1 MAKESFDKEIQFLRL
16 LALTG
21 GGYDRQQFAGR
32 LGISVHTFDK
42 TVRRL
47 REISGDADFAD
58 LFRYGYADSAE
69 PVLLFLYRAKSMKE
83 SESRRLPLILAS
95 LKQQPLTAAELLD
108 ACCQQLP
115 AEAAMPDEKTIRSD
129 LRYLE
134 EIGVVRRQPGGR
146 PFRYVLNNDL
156 TDCLSQKE
164 LIDLYEFV
172 DIMANTQIPSVQG
185 YLLRDNLKKALKS
198 AVPEDDWNDGLLE
211 PFSYKY
217 HYDARIL
224 DEAHLYTVLQMIRL
238 RKRISFQYFS
248 PKNRKSYA
256 AKDTNPLF
264 GRENEI
270 RRESTLPLKVVY
282 DHQYGRWYMIGS
294 ASKGRIVKFRMEG
307 MIDIAEEQ
315 EVPEPYFT
323 QKTAELDERMRCS
336 WLIDTGETV
345 TVRARFYRPGRE
357 QADFIEERVRL
368 QGQWGEIVEADEES
382 FVYEIRVNGVTEI
395 RPWLRGFGSSCEV
408 LEPAALRQ
416 SFIDE
421 WKEIG
426 DYYDASI

>member
-42 TVRRL
+42 TVRKL

-83 SESRRLPLILAS
+83 SESRRLPLILTA
-95 LKQQPLTAAELLD
+95 LKGTPQTAAELLD
-108 ACCQQLP
+108 ACCERLP
-115 AEAAMPDEKTIRSD
+115 LDAAMPDEKTIRSD

-134 EIGVVRRQPGGR
+134 EIGVVRREPGGR
-146 PFRYVLNNDL
+146 PYRYVLNNDL

-198 AVPEDDWNDGLLE
+198 AVPEEEWDDGLLE

-224 DEAHLYTVLQMIRL
+224 DEAHLYTLLRTIHL

-248 PKNRKSYA
+248 PKNRKSYS
-256 AKDTNPLF
+256 AKETNPLF
-264 GRENEI
+264 GRETEV

-282 DHQYGRWYMIGS
+282 DHQYGRWYLIG
-294 ASKGRIVKFRMEG
+294 AAAKGRFVKFRMEG

-315 EVPEPYFT
+315 EAPDEYFALKK
-323 QKTAELDERMRCS
+323 QQLDEQMRHS

-345 TVRARFYRPGRE
+345 TVRAKFYRPRG
-357 QADFIEERVRL
+357 QADFIAERVRL
-368 QGQWGEIVEADEES
+368 QGQWGQIVEENED
-382 FVYEIRVNGVTEI
+382 FFIYEIQVNGVTEI

-408 LEPAALRQ
+408 LAPADLRQ

-426 DYYDASI
+426 DYYE

>member
-83 SESRRLPLILAS
+83 SESRRLPLILTA
-95 LKQQPLTAAELLD
+95 LKGTPQTAAELLD
-108 ACCQQLP
+108 ACCERLP
-115 AEAAMPDEKTIRSD
+115 LDAAMPDEKTVRSD

-134 EIGVVRRQPGGR
+134 EIGVVRREAGGR
-146 PFRYVLNNDL
+146 PYRYVLNNDL

-198 AVPEDDWNDGLLE
+198 AVPEEEWDDRLLE

-224 DEAHLYTVLQMIRL
+224 DEAHLYTLLRTIHL

-248 PKNRKSYA
+248 PKNRKSYS
-256 AKDTNPLF
+256 AKETNPLF
-264 GRENEI
+264 GRETEV

-282 DHQYGRWYMIGS
+282 DHQYGRWYLIG
-294 ASKGRIVKFRMEG
+294 AAAKGRFVKFRMEG

-315 EVPEPYFT
+315 EAPEEYFALKK
-323 QKTAELDERMRCS
+323 QKLDEQMRHS

-345 TVRARFYRPGRE
+345 TVRAKFYRPRG
-357 QADFIEERVRL
+357 QADFIAERVRL
-368 QGQWGEIVEADEES
+368 QGQWGEIVEENED
-382 FVYEIRVNGVTEI
+382 FFIYEIQVNGVTEI

-408 LEPAALRQ
+408 LSPADLRQ

-426 DYYDASI
+426 DYYE

>member
-83 SESRRLPLILAS
+83 SESRRLPLILTA
-95 LKQQPLTAAELLD
+95 LKGTPQTAAELLD
-108 ACCQQLP
+108 ACCEQLP
-115 AEAAMPDEKTIRSD
+115 PDAAMPDEKTIRSD

-134 EIGVVRRQPGGR
+134 EIGVARREPGGR
-146 PFRYVLNNDL
+146 PYRYVLNNDL
-156 TDCLSQKE
+156 TECLSPKE

-198 AVPEDDWNDGLLE
+198 TVPEDEWDDGLLE

-224 DEAHLYTVLQMIRL
+224 DEAHLYTLLRTIHL

-256 AKDTNPLF
+256 AKETNPLF
-264 GRENEI
+264 GRETEV
-270 RRESTLPLKVVY
+270 RRETTLPLKVVY
-282 DHQYGRWYMIGS
+282 DHQYGRWYLIG
-294 ASKGRIVKFRMEG
+294 AAAKGRFVKFRMEG

-315 EVPEPYFT
+315 EAPEEYFALKK
-323 QKTAELDERMRCS
+323 QQLDEQMRHS
-336 WLIDTGETV
+336 WLIDTGEAV
-345 TVRARFYRPGRE
+345 TVRAKFYRPHG
-357 QADFIEERVRL
+357 QADFIAERVRL
-368 QGQWGEIVEADEES
+368 QGQWGEIVEENED
-382 FVYEIRVNGVTEI
+382 FFIYEIQVNGVTEI

-408 LEPAALRQ
+408 LAPADLRQ

-426 DYYDASI
+426 DYYE

>member
-47 REISGDADFAD
+47 REVSGDADFAD

-83 SESRRLPLILAS
+83 SESRRLPILLTS
-95 LKQQPLTAAELLD
+95 LKNHPQTAAELLD
-108 ACCQQLP
+108 ACCESLP
-115 AEAAMPDEKTIRSD
+115 LDAAMPDEKTIRSD

-134 EIGVVRRQPGGR
+134 EIGVVRREPGGR
-146 PFRYVLNNDL
+146 PYRYVLNNEL

-185 YLLRDNLKKALKS
+185 YLLRNNLKKALRS
-198 AVPEDDWNDGLLE
+198 AIPEDEWDDGLLE

-224 DEAHLYTVLQMIRL
+224 DEAHLYTLL
-238 RKRISFQYFS
+238 RTIKRRRRISFQYFS
-248 PKNRKSYA
+248 PKSRKSYS

-264 GRENEI
+264 GREGEP
-270 RRESTLPLKVVY
+270 RREATLPLKVVY
-282 DHQYGRWYMIGS
+282 DHQYGRWYLIG
-294 ASKGRIVKFRMEG
+294 AAAKGRIVKFRMEG
-307 MIDIAEEQ
+307 MVDIAEE
-315 EVPEPYFT
+315 EAVPEQYFAVR
-323 QKTAELDERMRCS
+323 QEQLEERMRYS

-345 TVRARFYRPGRE
+345 TVRARFYRPMDG
-357 QADFIEERVRL
+357 QADFIAERVRL
-368 QGQWGEIVEADEES
+368 QGQWGRITEEQPES
-382 FVYEIRVNGVTEI
+382 FVYEIQVNGVTEI

-408 LEPAALRQ
+408 LEPAELRQ
-416 SFIDE
+416 SFIEE

-426 DYYDASI
+426 DYYDASL

>member
-58 LFRYGYADSAE
+58 LFRYSYADSAE

-83 SESRRLPLILAS
+83 SESRRLPLILTR
-95 LKQQPLTAAELLD
+95 LKNTPHTAAELLD
-108 ACCQQLP
+108 ACCEHLP
-115 AEAAMPDEKTIRSD
+115 VDAAMPDEKTIRSD

-134 EIGVVRRQPGGR
+134 EIGVVRRQLGGR
-146 PFRYVLNNDL
+146 PVRYVLNNDL
-156 TDCLSQKE
+156 TDCLSPKE

-185 YLLRDNLKKALKS
+185 YLLRDNLKKALRS
-198 AVPEDDWNDGLLE
+198 AVPEEQWDDGLLE

-224 DEAHLYTVLQMIRL
+224 DEAHLYTLLRTIHL

-256 AKDTNPLF
+256 AKETNPLF
-264 GRENEI
+264 GRETEV
-270 RRESTLPLKVVY
+270 RRETTLPLKVVY
-282 DHQYGRWYMIGS
+282 DHQYGRWYLIG
-294 ASKGRIVKFRMEG
+294 AAGKGRFVKFRMEG
-307 MIDIAEEQ
+307 MIDIAEDED
-315 EVPEPYFT
+315 VPEAYFT
-323 QKTAELDERMRCS
+323 LKKDQLDERMRRS

-345 TVRARFYRPGRE
+345 TVRAKFYRPHG
-357 QADFIEERVRL
+357 QADFIEERVKL
-368 QGQWGEIVEADEES
+368 QGQWGEIVEENEDF
-382 FVYEIRVNGVTEI
+382 FVYEIEVNGTTEI

-408 LEPAALRQ
+408 LAPADLRQ

-426 DYYDASI
+426 DYYDASV